1 MPNNSQ
7 ETIHEVLIVPLPALL
22 AQTALAVAEA
32 QITLDEMSMRVQ
44 QQLDLISAQAR
55 ALAGEEPAGLA
66 RFQVDASW
74 YHIPE
79 VELKLKMSL
88 TMQVRQQVDGQGRK
102 VYRPTLLSVPHN
114 SRSRTLTNF
123 EAEGTSAI
131 TARIVSIPASERTT

>member
-32 QITLDEMSMRVQ
+32 QTTLDEMSMRVQ

-66 RFQVDASW
+66 RFQVDAPW

-79 VELKLKMSL
+79 VELKLKLSL
-88 TMQVRQQVDGQGRK
+88 TMQVREQVDSRGRN

-114 SRSRTLTNF
+114 SRSRNLTNF
-123 EAEGTSAI
+123 EAEGTSTI
-131 TARIVSIPASERTT
+131 IARIVSIPASERTT